1 MKKLNLGC
9 GNLFYPSWSNIDFL
23 PRPCVRGH
31 NLTKRLP
38 YRDNT
43 FDSTYSSHVLEHFSR
58 DQGKKFIQEQFR
70 VLKKGGV
77 CRVVVPDLEMLCRSY
92 LDKLDKVSL
101 GGKDSTLSHEWGVI
115 ELIDQMV
122 REVSGGEMRLFLN
135 KHSNQLSE
143 ISDRIGDEALAKQ
156 GHQVTLNCERSDIP
170 GFAGKLSESL
180 YNKLKRKYLKFKN
193 KLSLNDDPR
202 KSGETHKWMYDRL
215 SLCEVM
221 EEIGFVE
228 CEVTTFE
235 RSRIPDWH
243 KQNLDISLYGNFA
256 RKPDSLFM
264 EGIKS

>member
-38 YRDNT
+38 YQDNT

-58 DQGKKFIQEQFR
+58 DQGRKFIQEQFR

-101 GGKDSTLSHEWGVI
+101 GDEASTLSHEWGII

-122 REVSGGEMRLFLN
+122 REVSGGEMRFFLN

-143 ISDRIGDEALAKQ
+143 ISDRVGDEALAKQ
-156 GHQVTLNCERSDIP
+156 GLQVTLIGERSDIP
-170 GFAGKLSESL
+170 GNAGKLSESL
-180 YNKLKRKYLKFKN
+180 YIRLNRKWLKFKN
-193 KLSLNDDPR
+193 KFSLNDDPR
-202 KSGETHKWMYDRL
+202 KSGEAHKWMYDKVL
-215 SLCEVM
+215 LCKLM
-221 EEIGFVE
+221 EEMGFIE
-228 CEVTTFE
+228 CGVTTFE
-235 RSRIPDWH
+235 WSRIPDWPE
-243 KQNLDISLYGNFA
+243 QNLDISLYGNFA
-256 RKPDSLFM
+256 RKPDSLFV